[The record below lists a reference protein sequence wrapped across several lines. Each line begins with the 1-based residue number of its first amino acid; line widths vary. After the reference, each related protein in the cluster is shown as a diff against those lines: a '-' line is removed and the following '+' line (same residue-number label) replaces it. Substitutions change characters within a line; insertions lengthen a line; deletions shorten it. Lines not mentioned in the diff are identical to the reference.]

1 VKITVKVKT
10 TQRVVIDR
18 IKQSIAEFFNKRF
31 SRKNSAIRE
40 KVKVLIYNW
49 VKQQPEM
56 QDLLNGKYGK
66 LGPQFGI
73 PDGENASIVNTICKA
88 ASEAFVIEVNS
99 VNKNLVGGIYLNF
112 ISSDFEKFLS
122 IPEGH
127 VYTEQGGDLHWLD
140 WLLTKGYSTVITGY
154 SFLLKVDAPGS
165 RSKGG
170 LMIERGVW
178 RVPPEFAGT
187 AENNFITRAITS
199 PGNEIELKRILEEY
213 LN

>member
-10 TQRVVIDR
+10 TQRVIIDK
-18 IKQSIAEFFNKRF
+18 IKESIASFFNKKF
-31 SRKNSAIRE
+31 ARKNSAIKS
-40 KVKVLIYNW
+40 KVKILIYGW

-56 QDLLNGKYGK
+56 QDILEGRYGR

-73 PDGENASIVNTICKA
+73 PDGSNDEIVEAICRA
-88 ASEAFVIEVNS
+88 ASESFSIEVNS
-99 VNKNLVGGIYLNF
+99 VNKNLVGGVYLNF
-112 ISSDFEKFLS
+112 IPDDFERFLG

-127 VYTEQGGDLHWLD
+127 VYTENGGDLHWLD
-140 WLLTKGYSTVITGY
+140 WLLTKGYATVIDGY
-154 SFLLKVDAPGS
+154 SFLLKLDAPGS

-170 LMIERGVW
+170 IMIERGVW

-199 PGNEIELKRILEEY
+199 PGNESELKRILEEY
-213 LN
+213 LD

>member
-1 VKITVKVKT
+1 MRITVKVNTK
-10 TQRVVIDR
+10 QRVIIDK
-18 IKQSIAEFFNKRF
+18 IKQSIAEFFNKKF
-31 SRKNSAIRE
+31 ARKNSAIKA
-40 KVKVLIYNW
+40 KVKILIYNW

-56 QDLLNGKYGK
+56 QDILDGRYGK

-73 PDGENASIVNTICKA
+73 PDGENASIVETICKA
-88 ASEAFVIEVNS
+88 SAEAFSVEVNS
-99 VNKNLVGGIYLNF
+99 VNKNLVGGVYLNF
-112 ISSDFEKFLS
+112 IPSDFERFLN

-140 WLLTKGYSTVITGY
+140 WLLTKGYSTVVTGY
-154 SFLLKVDAPGS
+154 SFLLKLDAPGS

-187 AENNFITRAITS
+187 IENNFITRAITS
-199 PGNEIELKRILEEY
+199 PGNEKELKRILEEY
-213 LN
+213 LD